1 MLLLVFRHDAH
12 VKLIS
17 YTDLPGTDAE
27 LLDLG
32 TNLFYLKR
40 TLHGLSRNCMSLLVF
55 RHGAHVNLISYTD
68 LPGTDPELLD
78 L

>member
-40 TLHGLSRNCMSLLVF
+40 SFLLF
-55 RHGAHVNLISYTD
+55 LLI
-68 LPGTDPELLD
+68 
-78 L
+78 